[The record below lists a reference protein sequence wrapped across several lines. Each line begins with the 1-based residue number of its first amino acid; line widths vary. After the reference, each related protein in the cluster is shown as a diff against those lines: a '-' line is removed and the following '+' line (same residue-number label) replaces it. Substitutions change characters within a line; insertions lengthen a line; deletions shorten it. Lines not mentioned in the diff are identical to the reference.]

1 VELDELE
8 RMLFEQ
14 GAIGT
19 KEEFIKAYGEQPLGK
34 FVRNIVGLETA
45 AAKQAFGEILSNQNL
60 TAQQIRFMDTI
71 INFLSVKGIIDP
83 AMLFEPPFTDINSAG
98 VMGLFDEVTSG
109 KIIKLIE
116 KINLNA
122 EVA

>member
-1 VELDELE
+1 
-8 RMLFEQ
+8 
-14 GAIGT
+14 
-19 KEEFIKAYGEQPLGK
+19 
-34 FVRNIVGLETA
+34 
-45 AAKQAFGEILSNQNL
+45 
-60 TAQQIRFMDTI
+60 MDTI

-98 VMGLFDEVTSG
+98 VMGLFDEATTG
-109 KIIKLIE
+109 KIIQLIE